1 MTPKEVAIKLEAA
14 IQEATEALNTVLDK
28 TQNSIYRLAI
38 SKLKDL
44 DVDPDGYIRAS
55 SANRKII
62 RGVNKAFDEGLV
74 KGGYINGLNQFTK
87 TISVL
92 DSLNAGYFEGVGKAF
107 NSNSLSIRSLQKQTI
122 STIES
127 LLLNNG
133 LETQIKGPLSNML
146 FQNINSGGSYSGML
160 QQVKDYI
167 VGGNNEGKLMH
178 YVKQITR
185 DALNNYSRSYQ
196 SSVGNALGLE
206 FYQYVGGLMPESREF
221 CRDRV
226 NGYFHYKEIESWAN
240 LSWKGKRPDTT
251 ESSIFIY
258 AGGFSCNHAIMPVST
273 LLVPKSQLE
282 RAIELGFYKSTPA

>member
-1 MTPKEVAIKLEAA
+1 LTPKEVAVKLEEA
-14 IQEATEALNTVLDK
+14 IREATESLNAVVEQ
-28 TQNSIYRLAI
+28 TQDSIYRLAI
-38 SKLKDL
+38 SKLREL
-44 DVDPDGYIRAS
+44 DVDSDGYIRPS

-62 RGVNKAFDEGLV
+62 RGVNKAFEEGIE
-74 KGGYINGLNQFTK
+74 KGGYINGLNQFTT

-92 DSLNAGYFEGVGKAF
+92 DSIIAGYFEGIGNAF
-107 NSNSLSIRSLQKQTI
+107 NGNSQSIKALQKQTI
-122 STIES
+122 ANIES

-133 LETQIKGPLSNML
+133 LETQIKGPLSNIL
-146 FQNINSGGSYSGML
+146 FQNISSGGSYSGML
-160 QQVKDYI
+160 DQVKVYI
-167 VGGNNEGKLMH
+167 KGEGNDGKLMQ

-206 FYQYVGGLMPESREF
+206 FYQYVGGLMPESRDF

-240 LSWKGKRPDTT
+240 LEWKGKRSDTT

-258 AGGFSCNHAIMPVST
+258 AGGYNCEHQILPVST
-273 LLVPKSQLE
+273 ALVPKEQLD
-282 RAIELGFYKSTPA
+282 RSVNLGFYKQ

>member
-1 MTPKEVAIKLEAA
+1 MTPKEVAVKLEQA
-14 IQEATEALNTVLDK
+14 IQEATDALNAVLDK

-38 SKLKDL
+38 SKLREL
-44 DVDPDGYIRAS
+44 DVDPDGYIRPS

-62 RGVNKAFDEGLV
+62 RGVNKAFDEGIQ
-74 KGGYINGLNQFTK
+74 KGGYINGLNQFAK

-92 DSLNAGYFEGVGKAF
+92 DSLNAGYFEGIGKTF
-107 NSNSLSIRSLQKQTI
+107 NANSLSIKSLQKQTVLN
-122 STIES
+122 IES

-133 LETQIKGPLSNML
+133 LETQIKAPLSNIL

-160 QQVKDYI
+160 EQVKVYI
-167 VGGNNEGKLMH
+167 VGEENEGKLKQ

-196 SSVGNALGLE
+196 STVGNALGLE

-240 LSWKGKRPDTT
+240 LEWKGKRPDTT
-251 ESSIFIY
+251 ESSIFVY
-258 AGGFSCNHAIMPVST
+258 AGGYSCMHQIMPVST
-273 LLVPKSQLE
+273 ALVPMAQVQ
-282 RAIELGFYKSTPA
+282 RAIELGFYKV

>member
-1 MTPKEVAIKLEAA
+1 MTPKEVAIKLEQA
-14 IQEATEALNTVLDK
+14 IQEATDALNAVLDK

-38 SKLKDL
+38 SKLKEL
-44 DVDPDGYIRAS
+44 DVDPDGYIRP
-55 SANRKII
+55 SAENRRII
-62 RGVNKAFDEGLV
+62 RGVNKAFDDGIA
-74 KGGYINGLNQFTK
+74 KGGYINGLNKFTR

-92 DSLNAGYFEGVGKAF
+92 DSLNAGYFEGIGKAF
-107 NSNSLSIRSLQKQTI
+107 NSNSLSIQSLQKQTL

-167 VGGNNEGKLMH
+167 VGNENEGKLMH

-185 DALNNYSRSYQ
+185 DALNNYSRAYQ
-196 SSVGNALGLE
+196 STVGNALGLE
-206 FYQYVGGLMPESREF
+206 FYQYVGGLMPESRDF
-221 CRDRV
+221 CRDRAG
-226 NGYFHYKEIESWAN
+226 GYFHYKEIESWAN
-240 LSWKGKRPDTT
+240 LEWKGKRPDTT

-258 AGGFSCNHAIMPVST
+258 AGGFSCQHQVMPVSIA
-273 LLVPKSQLE
+273 LVPKAQIQ
-282 RAIELGFYKSTPA
+282 RAQDLGFYNQD

>member
-1 MTPKEVAIKLEAA
+1 MTPKEVAIKLDQA
-14 IQEATEALNTVLDK
+14 IQEATDALNTVLDK
-28 TQNSIYRLAI
+28 TQNSIYRLAV
-38 SKLKDL
+38 SRLKDL

-74 KGGYINGLNQFTK
+74 KGGYINGLNKFTK

-92 DSLNAGYFEGVGKAF
+92 DSLNAGYFEGIGKAF
-107 NSNSLSIRSLQKQTI
+107 NANSLSIRSLQKQTL

-133 LETQIKGPLSNML
+133 LETQIKAPLSNML

-167 VGGNNEGKLMH
+167 VGGDNEGKLMH

-206 FYQYVGGLMPESREF
+206 FYQYVGGLMPESRDF
-221 CRDRV
+221 CRDRAG
-226 NGYFHYKEIESWAN
+226 GYFHQKEIESWAN
-240 LSWKGKRPDTT
+240 LSWKGKRSDTT

-258 AGGFSCNHAIMPVST
+258 AGGANCNHQIMPVST
-273 LLVPKSQLE
+273 SIVPKQWID
-282 RAIELGFYKSTPA
+282 RAIGLGFFNLS

>member
-1 MTPKEVAIKLEAA
+1 LTPKEVAIKLEEA
-14 IQEATEALNTVLDK
+14 IQEATDALNAVLEK

-38 SKLKDL
+38 SNLKEL
-44 DVDPDGYIRAS
+44 DVDPDGYIRPS

-62 RGVNKAFDEGLV
+62 RGVNKAFDEGIE

-92 DSLNAGYFEGVGKAF
+92 DSINAGYFEGIGNAF
-107 NSNSLSIRSLQKQTI
+107 NANSQSIRALQKQTI
-122 STIES
+122 ANIES

-133 LETQIKGPLSNML
+133 LETQIKGPLSNLL
-146 FQNINSGGSYSGML
+146 FQNISSGGSYSGMIE
-160 QQVKDYI
+160 QVKVYI
-167 VGGNNEGKLMH
+167 KGDGSDGKLMQ

-206 FYQYVGGLMPESREF
+206 FYQYVGGLMIESRDF

-240 LSWKGKRPDTT
+240 LEWKGKRSDTT

-258 AGGFSCNHAIMPVST
+258 AGGINCNHQIMPVST
-273 LLVPKSQLE
+273 ALVPKEQIQ
-282 RAIELGFYKSTPA
+282 RAKDLGFYQD

>member
-1 MTPKEVAIKLEAA
+1 LTPRDVAIRLEAA
-14 IQEATEALNTVLDK
+14 IQEATEALNAVLEK

-38 SKLKDL
+38 AKLKDL
-44 DVDPDGYIRAS
+44 DVDPYGYIRPS
-55 SANRKII
+55 SENRKII
-62 RGVNKAFDEGLV
+62 RGINKAFDEGIA

-92 DSLNAGYFEGVGKAF
+92 DSLNAGYFDGIGKTF
-107 NSNSLSIRSLQKQTI
+107 NANSTSIKALQKQTI
-122 STIES
+122 LNIES

-133 LETQIKGPLSNML
+133 LETQIKGPLSNLL
-146 FQNINSGGSYSGML
+146 FQNVTSGGSYSGML
-160 QQVKDYI
+160 EQVKVYI
-167 VGGNNEGKLMH
+167 KGVDNDGKLMQ

-196 SSVGNALGLE
+196 SSIGNALGLV

-240 LSWKGKRPDTT
+240 LDWKGKRPDTT

-258 AGGFSCNHAIMPVST
+258 CGGFSCGHNAMPVST
-273 LLVPKSQLE
+273 IVVPQSWIE
-282 RAIELGFYKSTPA
+282 RAVDLGFYEK

>member
-1 MTPKEVAIKLEAA
+1 MTPKEVAIKLEEA
-14 IQEATEALNTVLDK
+14 IQEATDALNAVLEK

-38 SKLKDL
+38 SNLKEL
-44 DVDPDGYIRAS
+44 DVDPDGYIRPS

-62 RGVNKAFDEGLV
+62 RGVNKAFDEGIE

-92 DSLNAGYFEGVGKAF
+92 DSINAGYFEGIGNAF
-107 NSNSLSIRSLQKQTI
+107 NANSQSIRALQKQTI
-122 STIES
+122 ANIES

-133 LETQIKGPLSNML
+133 LETQIKGPLSNLL
-146 FQNINSGGSYSGML
+146 FQNISSGGSYSGMIE
-160 QQVKDYI
+160 QVKVYI
-167 VGGNNEGKLMH
+167 KGDGSDGKLMQ

-206 FYQYVGGLMPESREF
+206 FYQYVGGLMIESRDF

-240 LSWKGKRPDTT
+240 LEWKGKRSDTT

-258 AGGFSCNHAIMPVST
+258 AGGINCNHQIMPVST
-273 LLVPKSQLE
+273 ALVPKEQIQ
-282 RAIELGFYKSTPA
+282 RAKDLGFYQD